1 MCSKCY
7 AYLCTVTSNQEAMN
21 KKEKALLGAFGDKY
35 ITIEN
40 NGGYCLYD
48 KEHKSRRSNYTY
60 LGKFYISTDKEKY
73 VFNDAQYATP
83 ETLIKAMGEYNE
95 TLPFSAG
102 NYDPTYRRH
111 IMVEYCIDD
120 YLRELGFEYSWDR
133 IEPIYSLKDS
143 YGQEICTITVEMT
156 EDTTEGKVLR
166 FIKGRDKYTSSW
178 VEIPFHDLDS
188 AIGAVNT
195 MISAYCAFIG
205 SKVTGILSNLTNAR
219 CSQMYQKTFDVRS
232 LTLYTEDA
240 KAKMIE
246 TLEKELKLL
255 KGE

>member
-1 MCSKCY
+1 
-7 AYLCTVTSNQEAMN
+7 MN

-35 ITIEN
+35 VTIEN

-48 KEHKSRRSNYTY
+48 KEHGTMRSNYTY

-73 VFNDAQYATP
+73 VFNDAPYSTP

-111 IMVEYCIDD
+111 IMVEYCVDD
-120 YLRELGFEYSWDR
+120 YLKELGFECSWDH
-133 IEPIYSLKDS
+133 IEPMYSLKDC
-143 YGQEICTITVEMT
+143 YGQEICTVTVEMT
-156 EDTTEGKVLR
+156 EDTTEGKVFH

-195 MISAYCAFIG
+195 MISTYGAFIG
-205 SKVTGILSNLTNAR
+205 SKVTGILSNLTKAR
-219 CSQMYQKTFDVRS
+219 CSQMYQKTFDART
-232 LTLYTEDA
+232 LTQYTEDA
-240 KAKMIE
+240 KAKMIA